1 MKKIYLA
8 LCVMLFIGS
17 DSVVS
22 ADEELP
28 EWITREQEVW
38 VDEGIIYARAS
49 AKMATVMVS
58 INAAET
64 RARSNISRALANNE
78 ITAYSA
84 IPADTKTR
92 TTLTFDNKS
101 FEVGRIAVIERFIAN
116 DNTAYILLLCIGA
129 EIKRTE
135 E

>member
-1 MKKIYLA
+1 
-8 LCVMLFIGS
+8 MLIIGS
-17 DSVVS
+17 VSVVS

-49 AKMATVMVS
+49 ANIGLVAIS
-58 INAAET
+58 RNAAT
-64 RARSNISRALANNE
+64 TKALANISRALANNE

-92 TTLTFDNKS
+92 STLTFNNKS
-101 FEVGRIAVIERFIAN
+101 FEVGDIAHIDFFLAN
-116 DNTAYILLLCIGA
+116 DNTVYVLLLCIGA

>member
-1 MKKIYLA
+1 MKKIFFA
-8 LCVMLFIGS
+8 LCITLIIGS
-17 DSVVS
+17 VSVVS

-38 VDEGIIYARAS
+38 VDEGIIYARGTAKIGGVGLSRDAAS
-49 AKMATVMVS
+49 TKA
-58 INAAET
+58 
-64 RARSNISRALANNE
+64 RANISRALANNE

-92 TTLTFDNKS
+92 STLTFNNKS
-101 FEVGRIAVIERFIAN
+101 FEVGDIAHIDFFLAN
-116 DNTAYILLLCIGA
+116 DNTVYVLLLCIGA